1 MTAPPPVPANGKNI
15 PLFKVFMSN
24 DVIEPLNNVLQSGFI
39 TQGPMVDKFEASLQ
53 EYFEHP
59 YVLTLNSA
67 TSGLTMGLRL
77 LKDPVNNA
85 DKKEDNWPGFDTDQ
99 DIVLSPALTCFAT
112 NASILANNCKIG
124 WIDVDSE
131 TANVSIPDIERKLNA
146 HTKVLYIVHW
156 GGYPVDLDR
165 LKELQEIHLQKYG
178 YKFAIIEDCAHAFG
192 ATYKG
197 KKLGN
202 HGNICVY
209 SLQAIK
215 HLTTGDGGL
224 ILLPTEK
231 LYDRAKLLRWYGIDR
246 DKRNYKRKDLRM
258 ENDILEFGYKFHMN
272 DINATLGL
280 YNLPHMNDLLT
291 KNRSNAKYLHQQLQ
305 NHLSTLSQSLCE
317 SPSESRCRSFE
328 LMENKNDRESSWWL
342 FTMKTQNK
350 ERFIEHM
357 KVRGIFTSQVHNR
370 NDINTC
376 VQGFKSNLPELDQL
390 EKTLVCIPVGWWLSQ
405 EDLDYIVES
414 IIMGW

>member
-1 MTAPPPVPANGKNI
+1 MSDSTPYRNI
-15 PLFKVFMSN
+15 PLFKVFMSP
-24 DVIEPLNNVLQSGFI
+24 DVIEPLNKVILSGFI
-39 TQGPMVDKFEASLQ
+39 TQGPMVEQFESALQ
-53 EYFEHP
+53 EFFQHP

-67 TSGLTMGLRL
+67 TSGLTMALRL
-77 LKDPVNNA
+77 LKEPTA
-85 DKKEDNWPGFDTDQ
+85 DWVGFDTEKDV
-99 DIVLSPALTCFAT
+99 VLSPALTCFAT
-112 NASILANNCKIG
+112 NAAILANNCKIG
-124 WIDVDSE
+124 WIDVDPE

-146 HTKVLYIVHW
+146 NTKVVYIVHW

-165 LKELQEIHLQKYG
+165 LKELQEIHLQRYG

-197 KKLGN
+197 KKLGT

-224 ILLPTEK
+224 ILLPTEH
-231 LYDRAKLLRWYGIDR
+231 LYNRAKLLRWYGIDR
-246 DKRNYKRKDLRM
+246 DKRNYNRKDLRM
-258 ENDILEFGYKFHMN
+258 ENDILEYGYKFHMN
-272 DINATLGL
+272 DINATMGL

-291 KNRSNAKYLHQQLQ
+291 KNRTNAKYLHDQ
-305 NHLSTLSQSLCE
+305 LSTRLRTNAPYIEAFYQ
-317 SPSESRCRSFE
+317 
-328 LMENKNDRESSWWL
+328 LMENKDDRESSWWL
-342 FTMKTQNK
+342 FTMKVARK
-350 ERFIEHM
+350 EQFIEHM
-357 KVRGIFTSQVHNR
+357 KKQGIFTSQVHNR

-376 VQGFKSNLPELDQL
+376 VQEFKSSLPELDNL

-405 EDLDYIVES
+405 SDLDYIIES

>member
-1 MTAPPPVPANGKNI
+1 
-15 PLFKVFMSN
+15 MSN
-24 DVIEPLNNVLQSGFI
+24 DVIEPLNKVLLSGFI
-39 TQGPMVDKFEASLQ
+39 TQGPMVDKFEGALQ

-67 TSGLTMGLRL
+67 TAGLTMALRL
-77 LKDPVNNA
+77 LKDPVNNGA
-85 DKKEDNWPGFDTDQ
+85 NNVDNWPGFDTDR

-112 NASILANNCKIG
+112 NAAILANNCKIG
-124 WIDVDSE
+124 WIDVDKE
-131 TANVSIPDIERKLNA
+131 TANVSISDIEQKLNA
-146 HTKVLYIVHW
+146 NTKVIYIVHW

-165 LKELQEIHLQKYG
+165 LKELQKIHLQKYG

-224 ILLPTEK
+224 ILLPTEQ

-272 DINATLGL
+272 DINATIGL

-291 KNRSNAKYLHQQLQ
+291 KNRSNARYLHQQLQ
-305 NHLSTLSQSLCE
+305 NYLSAKAQSESESEFESQS
-317 SPSESRCRSFE
+317 PSQRSSFE
-328 LMENKNDRESSWWL
+328 LMENKDDRESSWWL

-357 KVRGIFTSQVHNR
+357 KEQGIFTSQVHNR

-376 VQGFKSNLPELDQL
+376 VREFRSNLPELDQL

-405 EDLDYIVES
+405 EDLDYMIES

>member
-1 MTAPPPVPANGKNI
+1 MTAAILPRNV

-24 DVIEPLNNVLQSGFI
+24 DVIEPLNNVLLSGFI
-39 TQGPMVDKFEASLQ
+39 TQGPMVDKFEEALKT
-53 EYFEHP
+53 YFGHP

-67 TSGLTMGLRL
+67 TSGLTMALRL
-77 LKDPVNNA
+77 LKDQT
-85 DKKEDNWPGFDTDQ
+85 DSWPGFNTDTDY
-99 DIVLSPALTCFAT
+99 VLSPALTCFAT
-112 NASILANNCKIG
+112 NAAILANNCKIN
-124 WIDVDSE
+124 WIDTDPN
-131 TANVSIPDIERKLNA
+131 TANVSLIDIENKLTAN
-146 HTKVLYIVHW
+146 TKVLYIVHW

-165 LKELQEIHLQKYG
+165 LKELQDIHQQKYG

-202 HGNICVY
+202 HDNICVY

-246 DKRNYKRKDLRM
+246 DKRNYNRKDLRM

-272 DINATLGL
+272 DINATIGL
-280 YNLPHMNDLLT
+280 YNLPHMDNLLQ
-291 KNRSNAKYLHQQLQ
+291 KNRANAQYLHKKLGELYLQQKEPTFQ
-305 NHLSTLSQSLCE
+305 
-317 SPSESRCRSFE
+317 
-328 LMENKNDRESSWWL
+328 LMENKDDRESAWWL
-342 FTMKTQNK
+342 FTMKVEKK
-350 ERFIEHM
+350 EQFIEHM
-357 KVRGIFTSQVHNR
+357 KVCGIFTSQVHNR

-376 VQGFKSNLPELDQL
+376 VKDFQTTLPELDNL
-390 EKTLVCIPVGWWLSQ
+390 EKRLVCIPVGWWLST
-405 EDLDYIVES
+405 EDLEYIVAS
-414 IIMGW
+414 VAMGW